1 MARQCRPSKDP
12 AISRAWRMRM
22 AILKFRR
29 TWRASRRERWSR
41 SGSFEH
47 VACHGGTVIAHLNEG
62 LLILHFIGLA
72 LGFSVSFANIVMAG
86 IIAKATPPEKA
97 VLGRFPPLM
106 SRVGTIGLTLLWAT
120 GVTMVYTKWG
130 GFAALPWQFDVKIAA

>member
-1 MARQCRPSKDP
+1 V
-12 AISRAWRMRM
+12 I
-22 AILKFRR
+22 
-29 TWRASRRERWSR
+29 
-41 SGSFEH
+41 GH
-47 VACHGGTVIAHLNEG
+47 VNEV

-72 LGFSVSFANIVMAG
+72 LGFSVSFANIVMSG

-106 SRVGTIGLTLLWAT
+106 SRVGTIGLTLLWIT

-130 GFAALPWQFDVKIAA
+130 GFAALPWQFGVKIAAVAVLTATVTYILRTERLVRTGDASGLARIEAAGKVATISALIAVIFAVLTFN